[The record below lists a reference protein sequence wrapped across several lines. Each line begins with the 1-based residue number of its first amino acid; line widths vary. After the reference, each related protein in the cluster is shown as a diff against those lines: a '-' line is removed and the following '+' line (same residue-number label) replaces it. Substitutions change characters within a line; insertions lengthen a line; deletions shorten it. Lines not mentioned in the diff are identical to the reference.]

1 MEEIKNQSS
10 EICATIKAIENGM
23 LILETMHDKQLI
35 RWPLNKLPLS
45 VNIGNT
51 ISIKLES
58 NDGPSPVEPAAAL
71 KNTGENPEDLRHRLL
86 EELIN

>member
-1 MEEIKNQSS
+1 MEETKKQTP
-10 EICATIKAIENGM
+10 EIYATIKAIENGM
-23 LILETMHDKQLI
+23 LILETPDQQLI
-35 RWPLNKLPLS
+35 RWPLNKLPQS

-58 NDGPSPVEPAAAL
+58 NDQTSIKQSAVNLKNPVEDP
-71 KNTGENPEDLRHRLL
+71 ENLRHRLL